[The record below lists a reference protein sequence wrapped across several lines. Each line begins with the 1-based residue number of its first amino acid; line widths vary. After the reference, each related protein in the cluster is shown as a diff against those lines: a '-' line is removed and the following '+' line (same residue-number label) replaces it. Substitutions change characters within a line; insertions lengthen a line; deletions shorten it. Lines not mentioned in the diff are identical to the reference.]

1 MKLIIIFLLIFL
13 LVLSLGFLSSCN
25 KDEKTISDD
34 IPEEIKDKRTFIGT
48 LFDIVHVKE
57 EQIIFIDDNNKELIE
72 SSNREVFIDEISGN
86 SYYIA
91 DINHPILVDKTLIY
105 NDISSLIKIISFL
118 EQEASYYLV
127 DCSQEEI
134 NNEILA
140 YIRTTNIE
148 YDTAIWKAV
157 CGESKKLRE
166 YLANQDT
173 GGMNPNDYFASF
185 LDKSVF
191 NKKLYPLT
199 KEEYID
205 KYLLLIDPI
214 SNEEIIDLV
223 HFIGALDGTCINTG
237 SKLDKFPYNQLEE
250 RYYRMVVSWAGDLQT
265 AAERI
270 DKYELVNITFDE
282 ILEREDL
289 TFDLPDLIADMDG
302 TNLGLNLDLSKISS
316 LSKIFEDYFEDIVLN
331 KDREEKFINSVSI
344 QSTYIEGDK
353 QDKFIKL
360 TYEMLKLDQ
369 DGNEY
374 KGGNVLGNIGKYY
387 YMLDNEGNQCD
398 ISYRRHL
405 ADIFIHY
412 FISEHKIKY

>member
-1 MKLIIIFLLIFL
+1 MKRTITFLLIFL
-13 LVLSLGFLSSCN
+13 LVLGLGFLSSCS
-25 KDEKTISDD
+25 EYEEPISDD
-34 IPEEIKDKRTFIGT
+34 IPKEIEDKRTFIGT
-48 LFDIVHVKE
+48 LFDVVHVKE
-57 EQIIFIDDNNKELIE
+57 EQNVIIDENNKELIE
-72 SSNREVFIDEISGN
+72 LSNRKVFVDETSGN

-91 DINHPILVDKTLIY
+91 DKNHPILVGKTLIY
-105 NDISSLIKIISFL
+105 NDVPSLIKIISFL
-118 EQEASYYLV
+118 EQEASYYLAE
-127 DCSQEEI
+127 CSQEEI

-166 YLANQDT
+166 CLANQDT
-173 GGMNPNDYFASF
+173 GGMNPSDYFASF
-185 LDKSVF
+185 LDKSLF
-191 NKKLYPLT
+191 NKELYPLT
-199 KEEYID
+199 KEEYIG
-205 KYLLLIDPI
+205 KYLFLIDPI
-214 SNEEIIDLV
+214 SNEKLIDLV
-223 HFIGALDGTCINTG
+223 HFIGVIDGTCINTG
-237 SKLDKFPYNQLEE
+237 NQLDIFPYNQLEE

-265 AAERI
+265 AAARI
-270 DKYELVNITFDE
+270 DEYELADITFE
-282 ILEREDL
+282 EVLQREDL

-331 KDREEKFINSVSI
+331 KNREEMFINAVSN
-344 QSTYIEGDK
+344 QSAHIEGDE
-353 QDKFIKL
+353 QEKFTKL

-374 KGGNVLGNIGKYY
+374 KEGNILGNYGKYY
-387 YMLDNEGNQCD
+387 YLLDNKGNLCD

-412 FISEHKIKY
+412 FFGG

>member
-1 MKLIIIFLLIFL
+1 M
-13 LVLSLGFLSSCN
+13 LVLGLGFLSSCN
-25 KDEKTISDD
+25 KDEEHMPDVIG
-34 IPEEIKDKRTFIGT
+34 EEIKDKRTFIGT
-48 LFDIVHVKE
+48 LFDVVHVKE
-57 EQIIFIDDNNKELIE
+57 EQNIIIDDSNKGLIE
-72 SSNREVFIDEISGN
+72 LSNREVFVDEISGN

-91 DINHPILVDKTLIY
+91 DINHPILVDKTPIY
-105 NDISSLIKIISFL
+105 NDIPSLIKIISFL

-127 DCSQEEI
+127 DSNQEET

-148 YDTAIWKAV
+148 YNTFMWKAV

-166 YLANQDT
+166 YLVNQDT
-173 GGMNPNDYFASF
+173 GGLNPNDFFAAF
-185 LDKSVF
+185 LDKSLF
-191 NKKLYPLT
+191 NTGLYPLT

-205 KYLLLIDPI
+205 KYLFLIDPI
-214 SNEEIIDLV
+214 RNEEIIDLV
-223 HFIGALDGTCINTG
+223 HFIGVLDGTCINTG
-237 SKLDKFPYNQLEE
+237 SKLDKFPYNRLEE
-250 RYYRMVVSWAGDLQT
+250 RYYQMVVSWAGDLQT
-265 AAERI
+265 AAKKI
-270 DKYELVNITFDE
+270 DKYELRDITFEE

-316 LSKIFEDYFEDIVLN
+316 LSKILEDYFEDIILN
-331 KDREEKFINSVSI
+331 KDREEKFISSVAI
-344 QSTYIEGDK
+344 QSAYIDGDEK
-353 QDKFIKL
+353 EKFIKL

-374 KGGNVLGNIGKYY
+374 KKGNTLGNIGKYY
-387 YMLDNEGNQCD
+387 YLLDNEGNLCD

-412 FISEHKIKY
+412 FISEYKLKY